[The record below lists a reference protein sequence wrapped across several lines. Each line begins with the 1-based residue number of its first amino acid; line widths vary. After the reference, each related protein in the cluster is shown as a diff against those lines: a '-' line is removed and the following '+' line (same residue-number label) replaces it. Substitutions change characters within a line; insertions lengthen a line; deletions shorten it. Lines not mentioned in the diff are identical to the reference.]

1 MKKMIASLFALLALL
16 ACAACEPKDEVIVVP
31 SDAERI
37 VELAM
42 VPGSPTPEIP
52 APTPAPTVT
61 YAEEHYTFST
71 TAVDGRLTVSADAT
85 VRYPA
90 SLQLPIARVS
100 AVGFTQEQTSAYF
113 NYFFTGEQPI
123 VVVNNG
129 AASITKQSLRDLIAL
144 YEQQIADGTILLQS
158 QLTEDEARA
167 EIAKLEQQIPSA
179 PETTPP
185 AVISDGTMLPG
196 VWMDNDT
203 PEQLLELNV
212 ETEQERLNIY
222 APVNADEHA
231 ESHFF
236 YDRRSEPDYYEAVVT
251 DLAPNTSING
261 MTTTWD
267 DAVALSKEF
276 FAVIGIRDMVPSEAY
291 DLNESGLHAYRFNFV
306 RAVNGVPLAINHE
319 GTRYK
324 GVKTPWSYETFMITI
339 DDHGICNIGWG
350 APTKTTEIVNP
361 AAHAIP
367 FAKAAELFETMVV
380 PTYEPSTVRYDG
392 EEQTVS
398 VQVDSIVLSLL
409 RIREINTS
417 ERTGL
422 YVPAWVFYGETKTGQ
437 YVDKNYSPQ
446 IVFALNAIDG
456 SVINMEMGY

>member
-1 MKKMIASLFALLALL
+1 MKKIIASVIALLMLPAFV
-16 ACAACEPKDEVIVVP
+16 ACGSKDEVIVVP

-42 VPGSPTPEIP
+42 VQSSPTPEMP
-52 APTPAPTVT
+52 APTPAPTIA
-61 YAEEHYTFST
+61 YEEEHYTFST
-71 TAVDGRLTVSADAT
+71 TAVEGRLTVAADAT

-90 SLQLPIARVS
+90 SLELPVARVL
-100 AVGFTQEQTSAYF
+100 AMGFTQEQTSAYF
-113 NYFFTGEQPI
+113 DYFLEGEQPI

-129 AASITKQSLRDLIAL
+129 AANETKQSLRDLIAL
-144 YEQQIADGTILLQS
+144 YEQEIADGTILTHS

-167 EIAKLEQQIPSA
+167 EIAKLEQQIPDA

-212 ETEQERLNIY
+212 ETEWERLNIY
-222 APVNADEHA
+222 TPVNADEHA
-231 ESHFF
+231 EAHFF
-236 YDRRSEPDYYEAVVT
+236 YDRRGEPDYYEAVVT
-251 DLAPNTSING
+251 NLAPNTSIYG

-267 DAVALSKEF
+267 DAIALCKDF
-276 FAVIGIRDMVPSEAY
+276 FAVIGIRDMVPSEAI
-291 DLNESGLHAYRFNFV
+291 DLNESGLHAYRFSFV
-306 RAVNGVPLAINHE
+306 RAVNGVPLAINYE

-339 DDHGICNIGWG
+339 DDQGICNIGWG

-361 AAHAIP
+361 AAHAMS
-367 FAKAAELFETMVV
+367 FTKAAELFETMVV

-392 EEQTVS
+392 EERTVS

-409 RIREINTS
+409 RIREINTT

-422 YVPAWVFYGETKTGQ
+422 YVPAWVFYGKTKTDQ
-437 YVDKNYSPQ
+437 YLDKGYSPQ

-456 SVINMEMGY
+456 SVIDMEMGY